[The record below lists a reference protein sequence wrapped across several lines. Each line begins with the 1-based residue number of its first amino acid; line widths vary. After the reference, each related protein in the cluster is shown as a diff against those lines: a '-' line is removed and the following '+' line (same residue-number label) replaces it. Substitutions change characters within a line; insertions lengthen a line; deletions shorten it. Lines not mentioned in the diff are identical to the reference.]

1 MLFFRGE
8 VVSVSERRTQF
19 QGYKLKATVDNK
31 DVRIGRLVST
41 AGSEVKFCFG
51 AVSTCANL
59 AAIKNAA
66 KRISLAQVG
75 FDTAENKPSNIR

>member
-1 MLFFRGE
+1 MGAEGSESTSVFAYTYLVECFFFRGE
-8 VVSVSERRTQF
+8 VVSVSESRTQF
-19 QGYKLKATVDNK
+19 PGYKLRATVDNK

-59 AAIKNAA
+59 AAIE
-66 KRISLAQVG
+66 IM
-75 FDTAENKPSNIR
+75 

>member
-1 MLFFRGE
+1 M
-8 VVSVSERRTQF
+8 SVSERRTQF

-59 AAIKNAA
+59 AAIE
-66 KRISLAQVG
+66 IM
-75 FDTAENKPSNIR
+75 